1 MVSKQDNHR
10 VEPHIFIKVDKKMVK
25 INIDEILF
33 IKGMKEYIKVV
44 TPEKTYI
51 THKSLSSLTEELP
64 EERFIRI
71 HKSFTIALDKVKT
84 IKGNRIQITSY
95 TLPIGRNYSKEMK
108 SKILD

>member
-1 MVSKQDNHR
+1 MVKNNFTQR
-10 VEPHIFIKVDKKMVK
+10 VK

-71 HKSFTIALDKVKT
+71 HKSFTIALDKVK
-84 IKGNRIQITSY
+84 
-95 TLPIGRNYSKEMK
+95 LLKEIEYK
-108 SKILD
+108 LLLTHYQLEEIIVKK

>member
-44 TPEKTYI
+44 TPEKNLY
-51 THKSLSSLTEELP
+51 H
-64 EERFIRI
+64 
-71 HKSFTIALDKVKT
+71 A
-84 IKGNRIQITSY
+84 
-95 TLPIGRNYSKEMK
+95 
-108 SKILD
+108 

>member
-1 MVSKQDNHR
+1 
-10 VEPHIFIKVDKKMVK
+10 MVK

-71 HKSFTIALDKVKT
+71 HKSFTIALDKVK
-84 IKGNRIQITSY
+84 
-95 TLPIGRNYSKEMK
+95 LLKEIEYK
-108 SKILD
+108 LLLTHYQLEEIIVKK